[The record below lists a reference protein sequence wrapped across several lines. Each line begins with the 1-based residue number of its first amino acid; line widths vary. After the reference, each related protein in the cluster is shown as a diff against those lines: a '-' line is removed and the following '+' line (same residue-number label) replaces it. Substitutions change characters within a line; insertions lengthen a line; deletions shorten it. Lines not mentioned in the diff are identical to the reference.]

1 VTARVGDRSR
11 RRLSALLAALSTES
25 EPVTAIAHLLRFCR
39 KGHAE
44 LWEFADEP
52 CCVEWARQVLAPV
65 AAAMP
70 VRAPT
75 TTLPQ
80 EIRRLMAHA
89 FKDIPEHV
97 HPVVVAH
104 ELAQFLDER
113 FLHAI
118 GPHFRRLSPYE
129 ITLGA
134 PVPLDDPGLVRVLH
148 GSVTAPPWRLAQPL
162 DETPHLRLAGDWAKR
177 YRVIL
182 DSSLHGQF
190 AGLAAAETRIATV
203 HPNSSLDEFV
213 YLPDSAG
220 RLFGVRPRDERAQA
234 VLLDHLVGRAVDAG
248 AEIVVVPELSVTP
261 PLAQGLRTWVDRPGG
276 PRLVVAGSYHITV
289 PRLSGRAGRQ
299 NLSLTWARSQAD
311 PLISAKNSPATHPY
325 IEDFRPPGRPEI
337 RVHVADGWH
346 LVIAVC
352 RDLLNPEFV
361 RALTSVGANL
371 VLVPAMSDSLLAFGG
386 PVAQLVG
393 SCQAVVAVA
402 NNPALWPS
410 QGRRRSRTLRAVFGH
425 PGLPQ
430 QTAAVDVPGG
440 RPGVAL
446 LNFGSGL
453 VSWI

>member
-1 VTARVGDRSR
+1 VRSR
-11 RRLSALLAALSTES
+11 RRLSALRAALVNEP

-39 KGHAE
+39 KAHEE

-65 AAAMP
+65 AAKMTS
-70 VRAPT
+70 RAPK

-80 EIRRLMAHA
+80 EIRRLMADA
-89 FKDIPEHV
+89 LTDIPEHV

-104 ELAQFLDER
+104 ELAQFLDQH
-113 FLHAI
+113 FQHAI
-118 GPHFRRLSPYE
+118 GPHFRRLSPHE
-129 ITLGA
+129 VGPDA
-134 PVPLDDPGLVRVLH
+134 PVPLDDPGLVRILH

-162 DETPHLRLAGDWAKR
+162 DETPHLRLAGDWARR

-182 DSSLHGQF
+182 DYSLDGHL
-190 AGLAAAETRIATV
+190 AGLASAGTQIATV
-203 HPNSSLDEFV
+203 HPNRSLDELV

-220 RLFGVRPRDERAQA
+220 RLFNVRPRDEAAQA
-234 VLLDHLVGRAVDAG
+234 ALLDHLVGRAVDAG
-248 AEIVVVPELSVTP
+248 ADIVVVPELSVTP
-261 PLAQGLRTWVDRPGG
+261 ALAQGLRTWVDRSDG
-276 PRLVVAGSYHITV
+276 PRLVVAGSYHITAAGS
-289 PRLSGRAGRQ
+289 SGRTARQ
-299 NLSLTWARSQAD
+299 NLSLTWARSQVE
-311 PLISAKNSPATHPY
+311 PLISAKHSPATHPFL
-325 IEDFRPPGRPEI
+325 EDFRPTGRPEL

-361 RALTSVGANL
+361 RALAGVGANL
-371 VLVPAMSDSLLAFGG
+371 VLVPAMSESLLAFGG

-402 NNPALWPS
+402 NNPALWPN
-410 QGRRRSRTLRAVFGH
+410 QGGRRSRTLRAVFGH

-446 LNFGSGL
+446 LNLGSGL